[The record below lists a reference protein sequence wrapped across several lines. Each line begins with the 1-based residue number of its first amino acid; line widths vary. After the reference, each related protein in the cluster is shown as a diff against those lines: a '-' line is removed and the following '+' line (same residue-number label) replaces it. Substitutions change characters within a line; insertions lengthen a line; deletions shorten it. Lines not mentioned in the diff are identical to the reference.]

1 VNLPLP
7 ALGSVSKPILHKK
20 KKVLKNN
27 KTICINIHMANE
39 QAQNLNGEITCEK
52 LTENT

>member
-20 KKVLKNN
+20 KVLKNN
-27 KTICINIHMANE
+27 KTICINMHMANE
-39 QAQNLNGEITCEK
+39 QAQNLGGEITCEK
-52 LTENT
+52 PTENT